1 MKMSDNDEK
10 NYKTTLNNNSR
21 PKSPGIVVESL
32 LSLDNTLLCNI
43 ETDSELQNS
52 FETYITSQKCSDPIP
67 QHSQVSKEQ
76 VQNDATTLLKISQ
89 TKSPELNEWQDKS
102 LMDQIFAQFDSQ
114 DKKECSCNDS
124 SLHISDTL
132 CKEEDQNKSP
142 ILKTKSKTFKEYKI
156 PKKKLCLYESEK
168 SRSEKIKNSES
179 NYMEHSSFYG
189 LSISVKN
196 IIQEVKGI
204 CELYRK
210 LCSYILVKF
219 KCFL

>member
-1 MKMSDNDEK
+1 MKMSDNNEK
-10 NYKTTLNNNSR
+10 NYKTILSNNSR
-21 PKSPGIVVESL
+21 PKSPEIVVESL

-52 FETYITSQKCSDPIP
+52 FETYVTSQKCSDSIP
-67 QHSQVSKEQ
+67 QHLQVSKEQ
-76 VQNDATTLLKISQ
+76 IQNDTTLLKISQ
-89 TKSPELNEWQDKS
+89 TKSPDFNEWQDKS

-114 DKKECSCNDS
+114 DRKEYNCNS

-132 CKEEDQNKSP
+132 CKEEEENKSP

-168 SRSEKIKNSES
+168 SKSEKIKNKTKNSES
-179 NYMEHSSFYG
+179 NYVEHSFYG
-189 LSISVKN
+189 LSITVKN

-210 LCSYILVKF
+210 FVQLYISEI
-219 KCFL
+219 